1 MMLRRANFSFKESA
15 PLFPIL
21 RKCSH
26 RSFHSILATGATA
39 GITLQSLHDMLGRN
53 DAVANGALFESQVL
67 AGSSSLNEVY
77 LCLDSQKVV
86 ASIAHNI
93 EENAGGSKL
102 NTQEQGDSL
111 KQAADVFAKV
121 KPTHKKLAQ
130 YAKTGVP
137 GTDLQVD
144 GFFALIAKDP
154 EYALEKL
161 QEFLMQTATKYCR
174 LNCESPLRPLSHD
187 TKLCPNA
194 PSFVIIE
201 VCVTGEK
208 AAHKMFQLA
217 KDYYASK
224 NLAVHYKV
232 QHRPLLILYLNGNV
246 ARANAAI
253 SEVRKVLENVED
265 TSLRNAL
272 KHTVVLHTPF
282 RNVYEALNKFQ
293 TDIRKDLDHIRSDLN
308 NRDARMRKDL
318 DSRDARMR
326 KDLDSRDAR
335 MRKDLDH
342 IRGDLGHF
350 RKDLKHLMEMTASL
364 QDKRKSA

>member
-1 MMLRRANFSFKESA
+1 
-15 PLFPIL
+15 
-21 RKCSH
+21 
-26 RSFHSILATGATA
+26 
-39 GITLQSLHDMLGRN
+39 
-53 DAVANGALFESQVL
+53 
-67 AGSSSLNEVY
+67 VY

-111 KQAADVFAKV
+111 KQAAGVFAKV
-121 KPTHKKLAQ
+121 EPTHKKLAQ

-144 GFFALIAKDP
+144 GFFALVAKDP

-174 LNCESPLRPLSHD
+174 LNSKSPLRPLSHD
-187 TKLCPNA
+187 TKLCRNA
-194 PSFVIIE
+194 PSFAIIE

-265 TSLRNAL
+265 KSLRNAL

-293 TDIRKDLDHIRSDLN
+293 TDIRKDLDHIRSDLKRRDARMRKDLD

-318 DSRDARMR
+318 DHIRGDLDNRDARMH
-326 KDLDSRDAR
+326 
-335 MRKDLDH
+335 KDLDH

-350 RKDLKHLMEMTASL
+350 RKDLQHLMEMTASL